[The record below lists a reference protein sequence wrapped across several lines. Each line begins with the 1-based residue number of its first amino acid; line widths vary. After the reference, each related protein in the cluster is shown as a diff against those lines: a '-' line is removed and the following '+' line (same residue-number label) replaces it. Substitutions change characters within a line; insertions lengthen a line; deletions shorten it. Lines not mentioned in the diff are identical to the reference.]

1 MIKIKLVGQEL
12 SGNLY
17 ITEIGTYIIDT
28 NFSKS
33 KDTSHM
39 SLHTLSWNE
48 PDGTPDGEP
57 YYRLKSER
65 FIVVDEF

>member
-17 ITEIGTYIIDT
+17 ITERGTYIMDI

-33 KDTSHM
+33 KDTSCM
-39 SLHTLSWNE
+39 SLHTLSWNN
-48 PDGTPDGEP
+48 PDGELNKA
-57 YYRLKSER
+57 LKSDK
-65 FIVVDEF
+65 FVVVDEF

>member
-1 MIKIKLVGQEL
+1 MIKIKLISQEL

-17 ITEIGTYIIDT
+17 ITERGTYIMNT

-39 SLHTLSWNE
+39 NLHTLSWNNPDDE
-48 PDGTPDGEP
+48 PNKA
-57 YYRLKSER
+57 LKSDK
-65 FIVVDEF
+65 FVVVDEF

>member
-17 ITEIGTYIIDT
+17 ITERDTYIMDT

-33 KDTSHM
+33 KNTSRM
-39 SLHTLSWNE
+39 SLHTLSWNN
-48 PDGTPDGEP
+48 PDGELNKA
-57 YYRLKSER
+57 LKSDK
-65 FIVVDEF
+65 FVVVDEF

>member
-1 MIKIKLVGQEL
+1 MIKIKLIGQEL

-17 ITEIGTYIIDT
+17 ITERGTYIMDT

-39 SLHTLSWNE
+39 NLHILSWNNPDDE
-48 PDGTPDGEP
+48 PNKA
-57 YYRLKSER
+57 LKSDK
-65 FIVVDEF
+65 FVVVDEF